1 MAGSLLYG
9 FREISYH
16 SAHSDSYPTS
26 SRQLNLSL
34 EPRWYCKKYSGI
46 RHTSLS
52 GVLNRRLN
60 LSNLSEQPWAQYC
73 CGSARSRRTSLISS
87 LKVPPPL
94 PDGVAGYAHSSPG
107 AGAGVP
113 PRHLKQTPGSKY
125 QPSSTIAIIPSK

>member
-1 MAGSLLYG
+1 MAGFLLYG
-9 FREISYH
+9 FREISYR

-26 SRQLNLSL
+26 PRQLNLSL

-94 PDGVAGYAHSSPG
+94 PDGVVGYAHSSPR
-107 AGAGVP
+107 AGVGAP